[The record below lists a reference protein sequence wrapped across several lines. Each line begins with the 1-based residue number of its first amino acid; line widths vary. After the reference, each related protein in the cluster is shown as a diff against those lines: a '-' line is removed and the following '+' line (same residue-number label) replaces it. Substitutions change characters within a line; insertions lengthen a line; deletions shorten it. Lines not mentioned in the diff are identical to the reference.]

1 MELKIV
7 SSMNIKPSCPTPS
20 NLRIFKLSLLDQ
32 LIPQPYAPIVLFY
45 LPNDNNYSD
54 HCDQND
60 ISNRL
65 ESLRKSLSS
74 TLTRFYPLAGK
85 FKDQLSIECNDEGAN
100 YVETQAVGFS
110 LRQFLSH
117 PGPDLLLVNKLL
129 PCQLGS
135 TESNL
140 TGAYVANIQVNVFDC
155 GGIALGLC
163 IAHKILDGVALST
176 FIKSWAAEA
185 QGFDN
190 PTGPNFVAGSLF
202 PADDSLWLSDCSKA
216 MFGSLF
222 SKGKSIT
229 KRFVFNSSSI
239 SILKSQSAS
248 SDVENPTRVEAVS
261 GFLWRCFMTAC
272 KEKNGVVIRPSLLNH
287 IVNLRR
293 RTTPYLP
300 ENSIGNLVWMGVAKS
315 DGVEV
320 DQTQLVSLVRE
331 STARIDDDFV
341 KRMMRGEE
349 GKFWMMKWVDE
360 IGELGC
366 SEGVDYMGVSSWCRI
381 GFYEA
386 DFGWGRPIWVS
397 SFCLSGYSMVISLVI
412 LVDTRSGDGIEAWV
426 SLDEDDMAIV
436 ECNTQLLQLAQVDPS
451 PLELD

>member
-1 MELKIV
+1 
-7 SSMNIKPSCPTPS
+7 MNIKPSCPTPS

-117 PGPDLLLVNKLL
+117 PGPDLLLVN
-129 PCQLGS
+129 
-135 TESNL
+135 
-140 TGAYVANIQVNVFDC
+140 VFDC

-176 FIKSWAAEA
+176 FINLGPPRPKVSITRLGPISWRAL
-185 QGFDN
+185 
-190 PTGPNFVAGSLF
+190 LF

-261 GFLWRCFMTAC
+261 GFL
-272 KEKNGVVIRPSLLNH
+272 
-287 IVNLRR
+287 
-293 RTTPYLP
+293 
-300 ENSIGNLVWMGVAKS
+300 VAM
-315 DGVEV
+315 
-320 DQTQLVSLVRE
+320 
-331 STARIDDDFV
+331 FC
-341 KRMMRGEE
+341 
-349 GKFWMMKWVDE
+349 
-360 IGELGC
+360 ELGC

-386 DFGWGRPIWVS
+386 DLGGEG
-397 SFCLSGYSMVISLVI
+397 LYGL
-412 LVDTRSGDGIEAWV
+412 GE
-426 SLDEDDMAIV
+426 LDEDDMAIV